1 MLYPIH
7 ILWEL
12 NVLFRAF
19 PHHLNVNATFN
30 LSCKLTPRDLNWVQ
44 NWVSRIGI
52 LLKGEG
58 NKLILSK
65 LKYFE
70 MLLMWNDLEP
80 RSSSLHQ

>member
-44 NWVSRIGI
+44 HWVSRIGI
-52 LLKGEG
+52 LLKGED
-58 NKLILSK
+58 NKFISCTKHVVQLIK
-65 LKYFE
+65 DGAY
-70 MLLMWNDLEP
+70 
-80 RSSSLHQ
+80 